1 MKIKDPV
8 CRKEIDVQPDTPRV
22 ENCPCC
28 EGENTVYFCSDT
40 CREKFLGD
48 PNLYHQVCHG

>member
-22 ENCPCC
+22 EDCPCC
-28 EGENTVYFCSDT
+28 EGENTVYFCSDN

-48 PNLYHQVCHG
+48 PSLYHQVCHG